1 MIKALLIVTA
11 MSSGGFEYKTEMPSM
26 ESCMEARTL
35 VQKQNAEVSTLCVP
49 YNNGQS
55 DDPEKEIRGVFDL
68 FFNLIERVE
77 QIERKEGCV
86 KEGL

>member
-1 MIKALLIVTA
+1 MIKTLLIVTA

-35 VQKQNAEVSTLCVP
+35 VQKQNDEVSTLCVP
-49 YNNGQS
+49 YNDGRS

-77 QIERKEGCV
+77 KIETKGSCT

>member
-49 YNNGQS
+49 YNNGRS
-55 DDPEKEIRGVFDL
+55 EDPEKEIRGVFNL
-68 FFNLIERVE
+68 FFDLIERVE
-77 QIERKEGCV
+77 LLDDGGACV